1 MPKICLSMIVKNEE
15 RVIRRCLEA
24 VLPYIDSWAIVDT
37 GSTDA
42 TMDIIRDV
50 LAGVDG
56 VLLEREWVDNFGV
69 SRTQALEAAR
79 GSGCDYALVQDADD
93 VFGAV
98 EGFEWPEDMGD
109 GGMIPH
115 FLGDMEYWR
124 TQLLKLERAWE
135 YRGVVHEF
143 PVIPGE
149 PERIV
154 KVHGPSV
161 TITRDGAR
169 SRASLEE
176 KYGHDAELLRRAL
189 EENPGDTRSA
199 FYFAQ
204 SLRDAGRLVEAQK
217 AYRHRARMGGFP
229 EEVWVSMFQVALI
242 EQQLGRLDWELIAE
256 LLVQAYEFRPERIEP
271 LVALA
276 EGYRRQGKYAKAFIY
291 AAAAVTSPGCQDML
305 FVDRAAHTWRKF
317 DELSMAAQALGHTE
331 VALTTGGYAL
341 AMAPESQAKRLRLNL
356 SFAPQGPGGYLQAH
370 GLRPGDISRWLP
382 LIQELREAYK
392 DVTLPGQPASDQVLA
407 LACATLASQVKQ
419 LWDKRPVRVLDMGSG
434 LSSAVLR
441 RCAAE
446 LGAIVEIL
454 SVDDS
459 AEWLEKTRQFLA
471 AQGLDAK
478 GTAEWAEV
486 RDKLGHHD
494 LVLFDLGNIP
504 TREAEMAYALR
515 LGSTV
520 ILDDM
525 HRRELQSAAR
535 QALSQ
540 YETSWALFDLT
551 PITHDSFKRFAWAVV
566 LHPEAKAEAPST
578 VAPAAAE

>member
-1 MPKICLSMIVKNEE
+1 
-15 RVIRRCLEA
+15 
-24 VLPYIDSWAIVDT
+24 
-37 GSTDA
+37 
-42 TMDIIRDV
+42 
-50 LAGVDG
+50 
-56 VLLEREWVDNFGV
+56 
-69 SRTQALEAAR
+69 
-79 GSGCDYALVQDADD
+79 
-93 VFGAV
+93 
-98 EGFEWPEDMGD
+98 
-109 GGMIPH
+109 
-115 FLGDMEYWR
+115 
-124 TQLLKLERAWE
+124 
-135 YRGVVHEF
+135 
-143 PVIPGE
+143 
-149 PERIV
+149 
-154 KVHGPSV
+154 
-161 TITRDGAR
+161 
-169 SRASLEE
+169 
-176 KYGHDAELLRRAL
+176 
-189 EENPGDTRSA
+189 
-199 FYFAQ
+199 
-204 SLRDAGRLVEAQK
+204 
-217 AYRHRARMGGFP
+217 
-229 EEVWVSMFQVALI
+229 
-242 EQQLGRLDWELIAE
+242 
-256 LLVQAYEFRPERIEP
+256 
-271 LVALA
+271 
-276 EGYRRQGKYAKAFIY
+276 
-291 AAAAVTSPGCQDML
+291 
-305 FVDRAAHTWRKF
+305 
-317 DELSMAAQALGHTE
+317 
-331 VALTTGGYAL
+331 
-341 AMAPESQAKRLRLNL
+341 
-356 SFAPQGPGGYLQAH
+356 
-370 GLRPGDISRWLP
+370 
-382 LIQELREAYK
+382 
-392 DVTLPGQPASDQVLA
+392 
-407 LACATLASQVKQ
+407 
-419 LWDKRPVRVLDMGSG
+419 MGSG